1 MLTSQVA
8 RQQSQNR
15 PDVLHV
21 SEAYGGGVQT
31 AISRYIE
38 NSPGFRHEL
47 VVRTRQAHDV
57 GEIPDVEITRLEGSM
72 AKFIS
77 SARRVIR
84 AKQPRVVHLHS
95 SFAGALRA
103 FSFPGVK
110 VVYTPHSYSFL
121 RSDISPLVRAGYLGT
136 EYLLSRGPHTIA
148 AISPHEAAT
157 AARLVSGRAAVTYLP
172 NVAGDVSRS
181 VSPGRPEKSART
193 RVVTVGRISAQKDP
207 SFLAQVVERVDD
219 PSVDWTW
226 IGDGEAPLKQ
236 RLVDAGVTVTG
247 WLPNSEALE
256 RMAQAD
262 LYFHPARWEGA
273 PMTLLEAVSLGTPVL
288 TRAIATLDGLGFAS
302 AGSDAEDAARSV
314 LRFAHDAN
322 YRASVQQTAARSH
335 DIHSSSVQ
343 SRALSHLYGVSL
355 EEAA

>member
-1 MLTSQVA
+1 MQIE
-8 RQQSQNR
+8 RQRTQSR

-47 VVRTRQAHDV
+47 VVRMRQAHDV
-57 GEIPDVEITRLEGSM
+57 GELPDVEITRLEGSM

-84 AKQPRVVHLHS
+84 EKQPKVVHLHS
-95 SFAGALRA
+95 SFAGALRV

-121 RSDISPLVRAGYLGT
+121 RGDISPLVRAGYLGT

-172 NVAGDVSRS
+172 NVAGETSLS
-181 VSPGRPEKSART
+181 VPTCEKQKSART

-207 SFLAQVVERVDD
+207 SFLARVVERVED
-219 PSVDWTW
+219 PSVEWTW
-226 IGDGEAPLKQ
+226 IGDGEASLKQ
-236 RLVDAGVTVTG
+236 ELIDAGVSVTG
-247 WLPNSEALE
+247 WLSNGEALA
-256 RMAQAD
+256 RMAEAD

-288 TRAIATLDGLGFAS
+288 TRKIATLDGLGFAS
-302 AGSDAEDAARSV
+302 AGCGAEDAARSV
-314 LRFAHDAN
+314 LRFAHDAD
-322 YRASVQQTAARSH
+322 YRASVQRTAARSL

-343 SRALSHLYGVSL
+343 GRALTHLYLVSP